1 MSRQHLED
9 LYELSPAQQGIL
21 FHTLYAPQ
29 SGVYVDQIRFT
40 LEGEIDPDTLE
51 RAWQGV
57 MDRHPVL
64 RTSFFWEDMEKPLQ
78 AVHRRVRPSVACHDL
93 RDLPSADQD
102 EGIERHREA
111 ERRRGF
117 ALHEPPLMR
126 LAMFRTAARRWRCV
140 WTYHHLLLDGWS
152 AALVLRRALAA
163 YAALARGAAP
173 APAQGRPYVDYI
185 AWLQRQDLSLAESFW
200 RAELKGFTGQAVAA
214 LQTDPTR
221 CPDVAAGVDVHERV
235 IALSE
240 EDTLEL
246 QSWVRTHRFTVS
258 TVVQGAWALV
268 LSRGGSGQDVLF
280 GMTVSGRPPSLSG
293 IESMV
298 GLFMNTLPVRVRVP
312 PKAGVLAWLK
322 ELQVRQAV
330 LRDYEHSPLV
340 QVNGWSE
347 VPRGTPLFES
357 LLVLENYPVEDIA
370 SDQESTRVRDV
381 AYATRTN
388 YPVTVRVSL
397 GRQLSIELSYDRGRV
412 DDGAAER
419 MLEHL
424 VVALK
429 GLVEDPERLLEE
441 VPVMSVAERHR
452 VLEEW
457 NATSFEVSGV
467 GVHELI
473 EAQARR
479 TPETEALR
487 WERESLTYAEVDEK
501 ASHLARR
508 LMAMGVG
515 PEVRVGLCLGRSW
528 RLVVGILGI
537 LKAGGAYVPLD
548 GSEPAERLRFVVADA
563 GVAVVVTEGSLWEG
577 VKAPGVTVVRWGE
590 EDTGATE
597 DVPPH
602 PAPHVVP
609 SNLAYVLYTSGS
621 TGEPKGVAV
630 SHEAVVNCLRGVS
643 HQWGSAAGGRWLAVT
658 PLTFDIATLE
668 LLLPLAVGGCVVV
681 GSEEALTDGMQLWRE
696 LEESKATTLQA
707 TPATWRGLV
716 QAGWKGGSDLV
727 RLCGGDALTRE
738 LARDLCSGG
747 ETLWQLYGPSEAT
760 IWAVVGRVAP
770 EEGSWR
776 VALGRPLPNTRLY
789 VLDERQQ
796 PVPLGVAGE
805 LYIGGRGLARGY
817 VGRPAVTAGHFVPD
831 SLSGESGA
839 RLYRTGDRVR
849 YREDGQ
855 LEFLGRLDHQVK
867 VRGRRVE
874 PGEIEGV
881 LRGHPTVEDAVVVSR
896 AEEGGEP
903 QLVAY
908 VRAVSGATA
917 DVRGLWDWLREHL
930 PRALV
935 PSSVVAVES
944 WPLTAHGKLDR
955 HALPAP
961 VALEAGSAEP
971 RHPVEEVIAGIW
983 AEVLGLE
990 RVGIHDD
997 FFALGGHSLLA
1008 TQVISRLRVAFH
1020 VDLPVARMFDHPTVA
1035 RLARLTEDARRPD
1048 WGGLMPVE
1056 PVPRDR
1062 DQPLSFG
1069 QQRLWLLD
1077 QLEPGN
1083 PAHTVLMA
1091 MRLGGRLDV
1100 AALEH
1105 AVAVLLRRH
1114 DILRTTF
1121 PTVAGRPI
1129 QVIGDPDPPVL
1140 LAVDLAALPER
1151 SRDAVTQELALREA
1165 RRPFVLS
1172 QGPLVRF
1179 VLFRLLH
1186 DEHVLLFTAHHI
1198 VLDGPSTSLLV
1209 QEVAAHYDAYKEGRL
1224 SEIAQPRIQYAD
1236 FASWQQ
1242 HERQGR
1248 VTEARARYWH
1258 EQLGGAVPVGF
1269 PADRAPRAIPSE
1281 SRGAT
1286 WPVRLPSELTQAL
1299 KVLARREGVTLFIA
1313 LLAAVQALLYRLTGE
1328 DDVVVAA
1335 PLAHRE
1341 RVETEGVIGPFLS
1354 TLPLR
1359 ASLADNP
1366 TFVELLGRVREAA
1379 LGAYEHQDLPFEEV
1393 LEQIAR
1399 EGGPAPRSWFQ
1410 VLFAFQ
1416 GKAVAPRTP
1425 SGLTMV
1431 PVTIHNHTAMFDWS
1445 LFLVENLDDQVS
1457 GCVEYN
1463 TGVFD
1468 HETIQTHVRKLLLL
1482 LRTAVADPERR
1493 LDTLD
1498 IHATHENAAWA
1509 SGAVATEP

>member
-1 MSRQHLED
+1 
-9 LYELSPAQQGIL
+9 
-21 FHTLYAPQ
+21 
-29 SGVYVDQIRFT
+29 
-40 LEGEIDPDTLE
+40 
-51 RAWQGV
+51 
-57 MDRHPVL
+57 
-64 RTSFFWEDMEKPLQ
+64 
-78 AVHRRVRPSVACHDL
+78 
-93 RDLPSADQD
+93 
-102 EGIERHREA
+102 
-111 ERRRGF
+111 
-117 ALHEPPLMR
+117 
-126 LAMFRTAARRWRCV
+126 
-140 WTYHHLLLDGWS
+140 
-152 AALVLRRALAA
+152 
-163 YAALARGAAP
+163 
-173 APAQGRPYVDYI
+173 
-185 AWLQRQDLSLAESFW
+185 
-200 RAELKGFTGQAVAA
+200 
-214 LQTDPTR
+214 
-221 CPDVAAGVDVHERV
+221 
-235 IALSE
+235 
-240 EDTLEL
+240 
-246 QSWVRTHRFTVS
+246 
-258 TVVQGAWALV
+258 
-268 LSRGGSGQDVLF
+268 
-280 GMTVSGRPPSLSG
+280 
-293 IESMV
+293 
-298 GLFMNTLPVRVRVP
+298 
-312 PKAGVLAWLK
+312 
-322 ELQVRQAV
+322 
-330 LRDYEHSPLV
+330 
-340 QVNGWSE
+340 
-347 VPRGTPLFES
+347 
-357 LLVLENYPVEDIA
+357 
-370 SDQESTRVRDV
+370 
-381 AYATRTN
+381 
-388 YPVTVRVSL
+388 
-397 GRQLSIELSYDRGRV
+397 LSIELSYDRGRV

-467 GVHELI
+467 AVHELI

-747 ETLWQLYGPSEAT
+747 ETLWQFYGPSEAT

-1035 RLARLTEDARRPD
+1035 RLATI
-1048 WGGLMPVE
+1048 V
-1056 PVPRDR
+1056 V
-1062 DQPLSFG
+1062 QG
-1069 QQRLWLLD
+1069 QA
-1077 QLEPGN
+1077 QLADTQE
-1083 PAHTVLMA
+1083 V
-1091 MRLGGRLDV
+1091 R
-1100 AALEH
+1100 
-1105 AVAVLLRRH
+1105 
-1114 DILRTTF
+1114 
-1121 PTVAGRPI
+1121 
-1129 QVIGDPDPPVL
+1129 QL
-1140 LAVDLAALPER
+1140 LAEVEALSP
-1151 SRDAVTQELALREA
+1151 AEA
-1165 RRPFVLS
+1165 R
-1172 QGPLVRF
+1172 QM
-1179 VLFRLLH
+1179 
-1186 DEHVLLFTAHHI
+1186 
-1198 VLDGPSTSLLV
+1198 LD
-1209 QEVAAHYDAYKEGRL
+1209 R
-1224 SEIAQPRIQYAD
+1224 
-1236 FASWQQ
+1236 
-1242 HERQGR
+1242 
-1248 VTEARARYWH
+1248 
-1258 EQLGGAVPVGF
+1258 
-1269 PADRAPRAIPSE
+1269 
-1281 SRGAT
+1281 
-1286 WPVRLPSELTQAL
+1286 
-1299 KVLARREGVTLFIA
+1299 
-1313 LLAAVQALLYRLTGE
+1313 
-1328 DDVVVAA
+1328 
-1335 PLAHRE
+1335 
-1341 RVETEGVIGPFLS
+1341 
-1354 TLPLR
+1354 
-1359 ASLADNP
+1359 
-1366 TFVELLGRVREAA
+1366 
-1379 LGAYEHQDLPFEEV
+1379 
-1393 LEQIAR
+1393 
-1399 EGGPAPRSWFQ
+1399 
-1410 VLFAFQ
+1410 
-1416 GKAVAPRTP
+1416 
-1425 SGLTMV
+1425 
-1431 PVTIHNHTAMFDWS
+1431 
-1445 LFLVENLDDQVS
+1445 
-1457 GCVEYN
+1457 
-1463 TGVFD
+1463 
-1468 HETIQTHVRKLLLL
+1468 
-1482 LRTAVADPERR
+1482 
-1493 LDTLD
+1493 
-1498 IHATHENAAWA
+1498 
-1509 SGAVATEP
+1509 